1 MSIIRRNRADIDA
14 AAEFAR
20 MKAHREPSE
29 AEIEVMAAEDGGA
42 WTEEDFAKAEWV
54 APPPSA
60 AEIRALRVSL
70 GLSQPQFARR
80 FGFTLSALR
89 QYEYGRRSPRGT
101 ATTLLHLVRVDPDG
115 VARALRFRAP

>member
-1 MSIIRRNRADIDA
+1 MSTIRRNQADVDA
-14 AAEFAR
+14 AVEIAR

-29 AEIEVMAAEDGGA
+29 AEIEAMAAEDGGN

-60 AEIRALRVSL
+60 AEIRELRTRL

-80 FGFTLSALR
+80 FGFSLSALR
-89 QYEYGRRSPRGT
+89 QYEYGRRTPRGT
-101 ATTLLHLVRVDPDG
+101 ATTLLRLVRADPDG
-115 VARALRFRAP
+115 VARALRLRAP

>member
-1 MSIIRRNRADIDA
+1 MSIIRRNRADVDS
-14 AAEFAR
+14 AAEIAR
-20 MKAHREPSE
+20 MKARPAPSE
-29 AEIEVMAAEDGGA
+29 AEIEAATAEDGGA
-42 WTEEDFAKAEWV
+42 WRDEDFTKAEWV

-60 AEIRALRVSL
+60 AEIRALRAGL

-101 ATTLLHLVRVDPDG
+101 ATTLLRLVRADPDG
-115 VARALRFRAP
+115 VARALRVRAP